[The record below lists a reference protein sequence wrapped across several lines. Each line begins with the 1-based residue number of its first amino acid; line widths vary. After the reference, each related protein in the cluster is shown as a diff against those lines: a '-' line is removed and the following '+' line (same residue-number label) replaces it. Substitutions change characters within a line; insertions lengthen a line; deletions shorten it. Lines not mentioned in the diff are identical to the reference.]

1 MILEFDEDSL
11 ITKITKV
18 VKLENMS
25 LEDLDSY
32 IDDLKRLISKA
43 ELEIKIKKEA
53 IKGAKDIF
61 KKN

>member
-1 MILEFDEDSL
+1 MILDFDEDSF
-11 ITKITKV
+11 IKKTTDV

>member
-1 MILEFDEDSL
+1 MEFDEDSL

-32 IDDLKRLISKA
+32 IEDLKRLISKA

>member
-1 MILEFDEDSL
+1 MEFDEDSL

>member
-1 MILEFDEDSL
+1 MDFDEDSF
-11 ITKITKV
+11 ITKTTDV

>member
-1 MILEFDEDSL
+1 LILEFDEDSL

>member
-1 MILEFDEDSL
+1 LEFDEDSL

>member
-11 ITKITKV
+11 ITKTTNV

>member
-1 MILEFDEDSL
+1 MEFDEDSL
-11 ITKITKV
+11 ITKTTNV